1 MLKSFLSSL
10 LCLFVLISCSKE
22 DSQEQTINLPETTVS
37 ENEIYSYDIKNLP
50 QTCKYP
56 SQMVCAVEL
65 AVKCSINPSTQ
76 ECQQHKKEL
85 PSFIFMEDES
95 LQRPTE
101 MTFRI
106 YKLKPLKSGS
116 VEVYTESTCNG
127 NWFGLC
133 QGNIIYV
140 LTPNGDK
147 WNVNDIY
154 AIAAPEK
161 QK

>member
-1 MLKSFLSSL
+1 
-10 LCLFVLISCSKE
+10 
-22 DSQEQTINLPETTVS
+22 
-37 ENEIYSYDIKNLP
+37 
-50 QTCKYP
+50 
-56 SQMVCAVEL
+56 
-65 AVKCSINPSTQ
+65 
-76 ECQQHKKEL
+76 
-85 PSFIFMEDES
+85 MEDES

-101 MTFRI
+101 MTFRV

-116 VEVYTESTCNG
+116 VELYTESTCNG

-154 AIAAPEK
+154 AIAAPEN
-161 QK
+161 QN

>member
-1 MLKSFLSSL
+1 MKKIVSAMMA
-10 LCLFVLISCSKE
+10 LCLISACSDKE
-22 DSQEQTINLPETTVS
+22 NANEQENTPKTGYEDIVFNYKAGELKDNCTADSP
-37 ENEIYSYDIKNLP
+37 
-50 QTCKYP
+50 
-56 SQMVCAVEL
+56 MVCAMDI
-65 AVKCSINPSTQ
+65 AAKCTIDPKRP
-76 ECQQHKKEL
+76 ECDKNNL
-85 PSFIFMEDES
+85 PKFIFMEDES

-140 LTPNGDK
+140 LTPMGENWK
-147 WNVNDIY
+147 VNDIY
-154 AIAAPEK
+154 AMALPITERK
-161 QK
+161 